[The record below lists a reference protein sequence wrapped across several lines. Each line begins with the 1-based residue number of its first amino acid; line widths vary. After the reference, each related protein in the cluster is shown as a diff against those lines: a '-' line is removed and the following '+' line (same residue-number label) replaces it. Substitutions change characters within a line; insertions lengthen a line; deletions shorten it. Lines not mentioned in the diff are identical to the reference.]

1 MTVARIVRYTLAGAI
16 GAVIAWAVM
25 EPTALMPDVE
35 TPVGY
40 TAIFVIGL
48 VSGLM
53 IGLLLGLAEG
63 MSSASPR
70 DIARCAAGG
79 ALFGAAGGILGLT
92 FGNAVYNAM
101 YSAAGGGA
109 GTQRLPSHSTPGIV
123 AFVLLLIGRGF
134 GWALIGGFIGLSQGI
149 AAGSTQKMV
158 NGAVGGLIGG
168 GLGGSVFEILAWM
181 NRGGVTNYPPGM
193 IRFISFSVTGASI
206 GMFIGFIQEVTK
218 KAWLIRLV
226 GRNEGKEYVLFKPV
240 TVLGRDELAD
250 IPIFGDPDVAERH
263 AKITAQG
270 PRYYIEDMGSFYGTA
285 VNGAKV
291 TAREPLRDGVT
302 VEIGKTRFLFRD
314 RATARLRIGEPAY
327 DFGPKIPTSQH
338 VCPFCGSA
346 RDAQGACACSV
357 GTTASQGA
365 PTQQMSQATQGMGA
379 QPSVG
384 PFGSTDAPQPGAAPG
399 PRLCAMAG
407 PYAGQVF
414 PLKSGQT
421 EIGREAGKDIAL
433 PHDNTVSR
441 SHARV
446 VNEGNAWVLYDSGS
460 TNGAYVN
467 GSRIQRHE
475 LTNGDVVQIGSTR
488 FRFEA

>member
-1 MTVARIVRYTLAGAI
+1 MARILRYTLAGAV
-16 GAVIAWAVM
+16 GAVIAWAAM
-25 EPTALMPDVE
+25 EPTPLMPDAE

-48 VSGLM
+48 IAGLM
-53 IGLLLGLAEG
+53 IGLLLGSAEG
-63 MSSASPR
+63 LLSASPR

-101 YSAAGGGA
+101 YSAAGGGP

-123 AFVLLLIGRGF
+123 SFVLLLIGRGF
-134 GWALIGGFIGLSQGI
+134 GWALIGGFIGVSQGI
-149 AAGSTQKMV
+149 AAGSTQKMA

-168 GLGGSVFEILAWM
+168 GIGGSVFEILAWM
-181 NRGGVTNYPPGM
+181 NRGGVTNFPPGM

-226 GRNEGKEYVLFKPV
+226 GRNEGKEYVLFKPI

-270 PRYYIEDMGSFYGTA
+270 QRYFIEDLGSFYGTA
-285 VNGAKV
+285 VNGAKI

-314 RATARLRIGEPAY
+314 RATARLRIDEPAY
-327 DFGPKIPTSQH
+327 DTGPRIPTSQH
-338 VCPFCGSA
+338 VCPFCGSC
-346 RDAQGACACSV
+346 RDAQGNCACSV
-357 GTTASQGA
+357 VPTANRGA
-365 PTQQMSQATQGMGA
+365 QTQQVSLPTQGIGA
-379 QPSVG
+379 RQSSG
-384 PFGSTDAPQPGAAPG
+384 PLSPTDAPQPGTAPG

-414 PLKSGQT
+414 PLRSPQT

-433 PHDNTVSR
+433 PLDNTVSR
-441 SHARV
+441 SHARIV
-446 VNEGNAWVLYDSGS
+446 RKDDEWVLYDLGS

-467 GSRIQRHE
+467 GARIGRRE
-475 LTNGDVVQIGSTR
+475 LINGDVVQIGSTR
-488 FRFEA
+488 FRFEE